1 MAESA
6 LGLILTFNTNKIRPV
21 NIIMSKCHPNPRDL
35 DIILPSGLQNCPRA
49 YGPWAVL
56 EALGQDFIQNP
67 SGWGGIFY
75 QNAMGSEIFPGVPCT
90 THGILNLITWLVNMM
105 PMAF

>member
-1 MAESA
+1 MIIF
-6 LGLILTFNTNKIRPV
+6 LNLPCH
-21 NIIMSKCHPNPRDL
+21 IIMSKCHPNPRDL
-35 DIILPSGLQNCPRA
+35 DKILPTGLQNCPRA

-75 QNAMGSEIFPGVPCT
+75 QNAMGSEIFPGDC
-90 THGILNLITWLVNMM
+90 GILDLIAWVAIV
-105 PMAF
+105 AF